1 MKLSIETSFCRLE
14 YLSNLEEEDYYANCE
29 WTKKDLDLETI
40 SKQLDLQEFE
50 IIGNVSEEILY
61 QAAEMLIYL
70 NFCPSKEMGY
80 FFRLINKDEISV
92 KQLLLGRI

>member
-1 MKLSIETSFCRLE
+1 MFCRLE
-14 YLSNLEEEDYYANCE
+14 YLSNLKEEEFFADCK
-29 WTKKDLDLETI
+29 WTKKDVDLKII
-40 SKQLDLQEFE
+40 SQRLDLQEFE
-50 IIGNVSEEILY
+50 IIENVSEEILY

-80 FFRLINKDEISV
+80 FFRLINKDDISV